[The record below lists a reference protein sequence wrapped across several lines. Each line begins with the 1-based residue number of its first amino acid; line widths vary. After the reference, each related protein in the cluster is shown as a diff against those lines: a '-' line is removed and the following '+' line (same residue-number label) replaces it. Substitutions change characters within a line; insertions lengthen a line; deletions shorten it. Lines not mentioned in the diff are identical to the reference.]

1 MVREAEQ
8 HAQED
13 RQRREEIETR
23 NRADSLAYQ
32 AERSLNEAG
41 EKLPATVRS
50 EVEEKIRAVRE
61 ALSGNDIMRVRS
73 ASNDLE
79 RSMQRIGQETYSQPE
94 TGTGKRS
101 SSVDESGTI
110 EGEYREV

>member
-1 MVREAEQ
+1 MAKVIGIDLGTTNSVVAV
-8 HAQED
+8 
-13 RQRREEIETR
+13 I
-23 NRADSLAYQ
+23 
-32 AERSLNEAG
+32 EAG
-41 EKLPATVRS
+41 EPTVLENSEGARLTPLGRKYVRS

-61 ALSGNDIMRVRS
+61 ALSGNDITRVRS

-101 SSVDESGTI
+101 SSGDESGTI